1 MIKRNKVIILYIVA
15 FFTLIWVLYSNINVA
30 IQTTVTFFGISFFVY
45 TLIFIYKRLKSNIQI
60 QWSYIQEKWLF
71 SAIAIIVIW
80 ALFLTVLSETSLI
93 FATSVSSILL
103 VGLFI
108 YDKVKTII
116 AKLFQASA
124 IAVEYTNNI
133 VKLP

>member
-45 TLIFIYKRLKSNIQI
+45 TLIFIYKRLKSNKFRFIGAI
-60 QWSYIQEKWLF
+60 SRKEWLF

-116 AKLFQASA
+116 AKLF
-124 IAVEYTNNI
+124 
-133 VKLP
+133 

>member
-45 TLIFIYKRLKSNIQI
+45 TLIFIYKRLKSNKFRFSGAI
-60 QWSYIQEKWLF
+60 SRKEWLL

-80 ALFLTVLSETSLI
+80 TVFLTVLSEISLI

-108 YDKVKTII
+108 YDIVKTII
-116 AKLFQASA
+116 AKLF
-124 IAVEYTNNI
+124 
-133 VKLP
+133 